1 MGETNILCVP
11 KICLMKKWV
20 VFKPKNVTNGSPS
33 NYNTKFPSCESLV
46 LFQKGKLRLRNFQ
59 VITYHKILMSL
70 KSLPDTVLETLF
82 SSFSQIRTFL
92 ISFSMDL
99 GTHDLQDSQ
108 NTCQYACRIQM
119 LYCAHNYSLS
129 AMFNSYF

>member
-1 MGETNILCVP
+1 
-11 KICLMKKWV
+11 
-20 VFKPKNVTNGSPS
+20 
-33 NYNTKFPSCESLV
+33 
-46 LFQKGKLRLRNFQ
+46 
-59 VITYHKILMSL
+59 MSL

-108 NTCQYACRIQM
+108 NTNTTKNFAIILTTR
-119 LYCAHNYSLS
+119 
-129 AMFNSYF
+129 